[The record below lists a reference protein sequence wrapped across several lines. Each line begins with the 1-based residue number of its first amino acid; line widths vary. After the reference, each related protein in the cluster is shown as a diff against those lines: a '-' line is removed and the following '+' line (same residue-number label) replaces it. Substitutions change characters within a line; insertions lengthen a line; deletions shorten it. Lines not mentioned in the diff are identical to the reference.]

1 MNTVVRLEHDFTRI
15 VDAIAGPGIGIF
27 PDFLDADMVAALRHD
42 LATLPPWELT
52 PAGIG
57 REQRQ
62 QTNEQVRTDKTRW
75 LDGDTPIQRRYLAL
89 MADLQQQLNRQLFMG
104 LKDYECHYA
113 LYQHGDFYKKHLDAF
128 RGRSNRRLTT
138 VLYLNQDWQATD
150 GGELL
155 IYPPRSKTV
164 MHRVLPQAGTLVCFL
179 SEDFPHEVLPASR
192 DRLSIA
198 GWFRIDDP
206 VAPASRLQSTPVI

>member
-1 MNTVVRLEHDFTRI
+1 MNAVVRLEHDFTAI

-27 PDFLDADMVAALRHD
+27 PDFIDADMVAGLRHD

-52 PAGIG
+52 PAAIG
-57 REQRQ
+57 RARLQ
-62 QTNEQVRTDKTRW
+62 QTNEQIRTDKTRW
-75 LDGDTPIQRRYLAL
+75 LEGDTPIQRAYQAQ
-89 MADLQQQLNRQLFMG
+89 MADLQLQLNRQLFMG

-113 LYQHGDFYKKHLDAF
+113 LYQTGDFYRKHLDAF
-128 RGRSNRRLTT
+128 RGRGNRRLTT
-138 VLYLNQDWQATD
+138 VLYLNDNWQATD

-155 IYPPRSKTV
+155 VYASRGKTV
-164 MHRVLPQAGTLVCFL
+164 THRVLPQAGTLVCFL
-179 SEDFPHEVLPASR
+179 SEDFPHEVLPARR

-206 VAPASRLQSTPVI
+206 IAPAIQL

>member
-1 MNTVVRLEHDFTRI
+1 MNAVVRLEHDFTEI

-27 PDFLDADMVAALRHD
+27 PDFINADMVAALRHD

-52 PAGIG
+52 PAAIG
-57 REQRQ
+57 RERLQ
-62 QTNEQVRTDKTRW
+62 QTNEQIRTDKTRW
-75 LDGDTPIQRRYLAL
+75 LEGDTPIQRCYQAQ
-89 MADLQQQLNRQLFMG
+89 MAELQLQLNRQLFMG

-113 LYQHGDFYKKHLDAF
+113 LYQVGDFYKKHLDAF
-128 RGRSNRRLTT
+128 RGRGNRRLTT
-138 VLYLNQDWQATD
+138 VLYLNDDWQTTD

-155 IYPPRSKTV
+155 IYPTRGKAV

-179 SEDFPHEVLPASR
+179 SEDFPHEVLPATR

-206 VAPASRLQSTPVI
+206 VAPTVRL

>member
-1 MNTVVRLEHDFTRI
+1 MNAVVQLEHDFDHI
-15 VDAIAGPGIGIF
+15 IEAIAGPGIGIF
-27 PDFLDADMVAALRHD
+27 PDFIDAERVAALRHD

-52 PAGIG
+52 PAAIG
-57 REQRQ
+57 REQHQ
-62 QTNEQVRTDKTRW
+62 QTNERIRSDKTRW
-75 LDGDTPIQRRYLAL
+75 IEGDTQVQRYYLAL
-89 MADLQQQLNRQLFMG
+89 MASLRQTLNRQLFMG

-113 LYQHGDFYKKHLDAF
+113 LYQIGDFYKKHLDAF

-138 VLYLNQDWQATD
+138 VLYLNDDWQAGD

-155 IYPPRSKTV
+155 VYPFQHKTV
-164 MHRVLPQAGTLVCFL
+164 LHRIMPKAGTLVCFL
-179 SEDFPHEVLPASR
+179 SEDFPHEVLPATR

-206 VAPASRLQSTPVI
+206 VAPSLLL

>member
-1 MNTVVRLEHDFTRI
+1 MNAIVRLEHDFSAI

-27 PDFLDADMVAALRHD
+27 PDFIDTDMVAALRHD

-52 PAGIG
+52 PAAIG
-57 REQRQ
+57 RARLQ
-62 QTNEQVRTDKTRW
+62 QTNEQIRTDKTRW
-75 LDGDTPIQRRYLAL
+75 LDGDTPIQRGYQAQ
-89 MADLQQQLNRQLFMG
+89 MADLQLQLNRQLFMG

-113 LYQHGDFYKKHLDAF
+113 LYQSGDFYKKHLDAF
-128 RGRSNRRLTT
+128 RGRGNRRLTT
-138 VLYLNQDWQATD
+138 VLYLNDDWQAGD

-155 IYPPRSKTV
+155 VYAPRGKAVT
-164 MHRVLPQAGTLVCFL
+164 HRILPQAGTLVCFL
-179 SEDFPHEVLPASR
+179 SEDFPHEVLPARR

-206 VAPASRLQSTPVI
+206 VAPAIQL

>member
-1 MNTVVRLEHDFTRI
+1 MNAIVRLEHDFTAI
-15 VDAIAGPGIGIF
+15 VDAIAGPGIGVF
-27 PDFLDADMVAALRHD
+27 PDFINADMVAALRHD

-52 PAGIG
+52 PAAIG
-57 REQRQ
+57 RERRQ
-62 QTNEQVRTDKTRW
+62 QTNEHIRTDKTRW
-75 LDGDTPIQRRYLAL
+75 LEGDTPIQRGYQAQ
-89 MADLQQQLNRQLFMG
+89 MAELQRQLNRQLFMG

-113 LYQHGDFYKKHLDAF
+113 LYQIGDFYKKHLDAF
-128 RGRSNRRLTT
+128 RGRGNRRLTT
-138 VLYLNQDWQATD
+138 VLYLNDDWQATD

-155 IYPPRSKTV
+155 IYPAHGKES

-179 SEDFPHEVLPASR
+179 SEDFPHEVLPATR

-206 VAPASRLQSTPVI
+206 VAPTRRL

>member
-1 MNTVVRLEHDFTRI
+1 MNAVVRLEHDFTAI

-27 PDFLDADMVAALRHD
+27 PDFIDADMVAGLRHD

-52 PAGIG
+52 PAAIG
-57 REQRQ
+57 RARLQ
-62 QTNEQVRTDKTRW
+62 QTNEQIRTDKTRW
-75 LDGDTPIQRRYLAL
+75 LEGDTPIQRAYQAQ
-89 MADLQQQLNRQLFMG
+89 MADLQLQLNRQLFMG

-113 LYQHGDFYKKHLDAF
+113 LYQSGDFYKKHLDAF
-128 RGRSNRRLTT
+128 RGRGNRRLTT
-138 VLYLNQDWQATD
+138 VLYLNDDWQAGD

-155 IYPPRSKTV
+155 VYAPRGKTV
-164 MHRVLPQAGTLVCFL
+164 THRILPQAGTLVCFL
-179 SEDFPHEVLPASR
+179 SEDFPHEVLPARR

-206 VAPASRLQSTPVI
+206 VAPAIQL

>member
-1 MNTVVRLEHDFTRI
+1 MNAVVRLEHDFTAI

-27 PDFLDADMVAALRHD
+27 PDFINADMVAALRHD

-52 PAGIG
+52 PAAIG
-57 REQRQ
+57 RARLQ
-62 QTNEQVRTDKTRW
+62 QTNEQIRTDKTRW
-75 LDGDTPIQRRYLAL
+75 LDGDTPIQRAYQAQ
-89 MADLQQQLNRQLFMG
+89 MADLQLQLNRQLFMG

-113 LYQHGDFYKKHLDAF
+113 LYQRGDFYKKHLDAF
-128 RGRSNRRLTT
+128 RGRGNRRLTT
-138 VLYLNQDWQATD
+138 VLYLNDDWQASD

-155 IYPPRSKTV
+155 VYAARGKNII
-164 MHRVLPQAGTLVCFL
+164 HRVLPQAGTLVCFL
-179 SEDFPHEVLPASR
+179 SEDFPHEVLPATR

-206 VAPASRLQSTPVI
+206 IAPAIQL

>member
-1 MNTVVRLEHDFTRI
+1 MNAVVRLEHDFTAI

-27 PDFLDADMVAALRHD
+27 PDFIDANMVAGLRHD

-52 PAGIG
+52 PAAIG
-57 REQRQ
+57 RARLQ
-62 QTNEQVRTDKTRW
+62 QTNEQIRTDKTRW
-75 LDGDTPIQRRYLAL
+75 LEGDTPIQRAYQAQ
-89 MADLQQQLNRQLFMG
+89 MADLQLQLNRQLFMG

-113 LYQHGDFYKKHLDAF
+113 LYQTGDFYRKHLDAF
-128 RGRSNRRLTT
+128 RGRGNRRLTT
-138 VLYLNQDWQATD
+138 VLYLNDDWQATD

-155 IYPPRSKTV
+155 VYASRGKTV
-164 MHRVLPQAGTLVCFL
+164 THRVLPQAGTLVCFL
-179 SEDFPHEVLPASR
+179 SEDFPHEVLPARR

-206 VAPASRLQSTPVI
+206 VIQP